1 MSEDRNRFLPT
12 LRRAL
17 FQRRQRRLQAEEVAP
32 GAVPHL
38 NFRERRLLRAM
49 LRRPEELWSL
59 TEIWYRFLILPLTVV
74 ELGDRLSQANL
85 AYVRWIG
92 GVRCLVLTE
101 VGIRRLPEILALYQ
115 SVRPLPVLLRHG
127 PRAAGVVWLIRRR
140 DRAWR
145 RRRKKHLGTGEQTA
159 VRDDHSLLW

>member
-1 MSEDRNRFLPT
+1 MSDDQNRLLPS

-17 FQRRQRRLQAEEVAP
+17 FLRRLRRSREEDVPP

-38 NFRERRLLRAM
+38 NRRERRLLRAM
-49 LRRPEELWSL
+49 LRRPEEPWTLNA
-59 TEIWYRFLILPLTVV
+59 IWYTFLILPLTVV

-101 VGIRRLPEILALYQ
+101 VGAAELPDILALYQ
-115 SVRPLPVLLRHG
+115 SSGPLPMLLRHG
-127 PRAAGVVWLIRRR
+127 PRAAGVAWLLRHR

-145 RRRKKHLGTGEQTA
+145 RRRRKELRSGGG
-159 VRDDHSLLW
+159 DDKSLLW

>member
-1 MSEDRNRFLPT
+1 MSADRNRLLPT

-17 FQRRQRRLQAEEVAP
+17 FLRRLRRAREEEPPP

-38 NFRERRLLRAM
+38 NLRERRLLRAM
-49 LRRPEELWSL
+49 LRRPEEPWTLNA
-59 TEIWYRFLILPLTVV
+59 IWYTFLILPLTIV
-74 ELGDRLSQANL
+74 ELGEALSAANL

-101 VGIRRLPEILALYQ
+101 VGSRELPDILALYH
-115 SVRPLPVLLRHG
+115 STRPLPMLLRHG
-127 PRAAGVVWLIRRR
+127 PRAAAIAWLLRHR

-145 RRRKKHLGTGEQTA
+145 RRRRRELSGH
-159 VRDDHSLLW
+159 DDKSLLW

>member
-1 MSEDRNRFLPT
+1 MSEDPNRLLPN

-17 FQRRQRRLQAEEVAP
+17 FLRRLRRQQAEEVPP

-49 LRRPEELWSL
+49 LRRADQPWSL
-59 TEIWYRFLILPLTVV
+59 NVISFTFLIPPLTVV
-74 ELGDRLSQANL
+74 ELGERLSPANL
-85 AYVRWIG
+85 AFVRWIN
-92 GVRCLVLTE
+92 GVRHLVLTE
-101 VGIRRLPEILALYQ
+101 VGISELPGILELYR

-127 PRAAGVVWLIRRR
+127 PRAAALAWLTRHR

-145 RRRKKHLGTGEQTA
+145 RRRKRELRADGASH
-159 VRDDHSLLW
+159 RDDDSLLW